1 MSKDDADA
9 DNDCYT
15 DGKIAHELL
24 HAYGLYHEHLRPDR
38 SDYIQIN
45 YNNIRDYSK
54 NVVKFK
60 KMAHLPTYGVLYDG
74 RSLMHY
80 SSMYL
85 SNGNGPTM
93 ISVNFPEM
101 SVVLLESW
109 FPGSGTHSCYDHFQP
124 GLTCFIL
131 FDQFNNYH

>member
-1 MSKDDADA
+1 MSKDDADP

-15 DGKIAHELL
+15 DDGKIAHELL

-38 SDYIQIN
+38 SDYIKIN

-54 NVVKFK
+54 NVAKFK
-60 KMAHLPTYGVLYDG
+60 KMDHLPTYGVPYDG

-85 SNGNGPTM
+85 SKGDGHPTM
-93 ISVNFPEM
+93 ESVNFPEM
-101 SVVLLESW
+101 SVVLFGKLV
-109 FPGSGTHSCYDHFQP
+109 PGSGTHIS
-124 GLTCFIL
+124 
-131 FDQFNNYH
+131 

>member
-1 MSKDDADA
+1 MDA

-38 SDYIQIN
+38 SDYIEIK
-45 YNNIRDYSK
+45 YKNIRDYSK
-54 NVVKFK
+54 NVAKFK
-60 KMAHLPTYGVLYDG
+60 KMDHLPTYGVTYDG

-85 SNGNGPTM
+85 SNGDGPTM
-93 ISVNFPEM
+93 ISVKQLIVLKK
-101 SVVLLESW
+101 SVVVFSI
-109 FPGSGTHSCYDHFQP
+109 F
-124 GLTCFIL
+124 L
-131 FDQFNNYH
+131 FTEKA

>member
-1 MSKDDADA
+1 MTISDSEGTGCRGYIGNQRHGEQHIWLSKDDVDA

-15 DGKIAHELL
+15 DGKIAHELM

-101 SVVLLESW
+101 SVVLFGKLVSR
-109 FPGSGTHSCYDHFQP
+109 
-124 GLTCFIL
+124 
-131 FDQFNNYH
+131 

>member
-38 SDYIQIN
+38 SDYIKIN
-45 YNNIRDYSK
+45 YDNIRDLSK
-54 NVVKFK
+54 NRVKFN
-60 KMAHLPTYGVLYDG
+60 KMDDLPSYGVPYDG

-85 SNGNGPTM
+85 SKGDGHPTM
-93 ISVNFPEM
+93 ESVNFPEM
-101 SVVLLESW
+101 SVVLFGRLV
-109 FPGSGTHSCYDHFQP
+109 
-124 GLTCFIL
+124 
-131 FDQFNNYH
+131 

>member
-1 MSKDDADA
+1 MDADK
-9 DNDCYT
+9 DCYT

-38 SDYIQIN
+38 SDYIHIN
-45 YNNIRDYSK
+45 YDNIRDLSK
-54 NVVKFK
+54 NVAKFK
-60 KMAHLPTYGVLYDG
+60 KMDHLPTYGVPYDG

-93 ISVNFPEM
+93 ESVNFPEM
-101 SVVLLESW
+101 SVVLFGKLAHIW
-109 FPGSGTHSCYDHFQP
+109 YLKP
-124 GLTCFIL
+124 IL
-131 FDQFNNYH
+131 SNTIKFHKHLVISPTFSVQ